1 MSTARGDDTSA
12 VASRTPPSGTRKSDL
27 LHPLTAALLAVPLL
41 VALAA
46 TGSLSYAASS
56 VHRVV
61 AAVRAATTTRQ
72 TFTVLRLTSGHDQYQ
87 PGYGFGD
94 PNHTH
99 AGSPGL
105 FWIHRDPGDPP
116 SGLSAHRTRDGL
128 GATVSGKIVV
138 DEQVHFYISVD
149 TATGVPIL
157 LTQESVRGGSRVGN
171 PVTGPQTK
179 FIQYTVLIPRAIPVT
194 LRIPAN
200 LLKPGAVYRLHFSAT
215 APNGIKSSLS
225 IPFAA

>member
-1 MSTARGDDTSA
+1 
-12 VASRTPPSGTRKSDL
+12 VAPLNQSSGPRKNDR
-27 LHPLTAALLAVPLL
+27 LHPLTAALLALPLL

-56 VHRVV
+56 VHRAV
-61 AAVRAATTTRQ
+61 AAVRTAATTKQ
-72 TFTVLRLTSGHDQYQ
+72 TFAVLRLTSGHDQYQ

-94 PNHTH
+94 PNHIH

-105 FWIHRDPGDPP
+105 FWVGRHLGDPV

-149 TATGVPIL
+149 TATGVPLL
-157 LTQESVRGGSRVGN
+157 LTQQSVRGGSRVGN

-200 LLKPGAVYRLHFSAT
+200 LLTPGAVYRLHFSAT
-215 APNGIKSSLS
+215 APNGNKSSLS